1 MLAHD
6 RLLAVLNYERG
17 TGIFRWKITKTGWRG
32 GIIALPG
39 ERAGHAKR
47 GGYQNIII
55 DGKAYASHRLAWFYV
70 TGKWPEM
77 AIDHK
82 DGDPTNNRWDNLR
95 LATPAQN
102 AANSQKSMAGELR
115 HGIQYRSGKWRAKI
129 TADLGAYNTAEEAVF
144 AYSEA
149 HKKLFGE
156 SSRYD

>member
-1 MLAHD
+1 MLAHE
-6 RLLAVLNYERG
+6 RLTAVLNYEKG

-39 ERAGHAKR
+39 EKAGHLKR
-47 GGYQNIII
+47 GGYENIII
-55 DGKAYASHRLAWFYV
+55 DGKAYASHRLAWLYV

-77 AIDHK
+77 MIDHK

-102 AANSQKSMAGELR
+102 VANSKAHKIGELG

-129 TADLGAYNTAEEAVF
+129 TADLGSFDTAEEAVA
-144 AYSEA
+144 AYSQA
-149 HKKLFGE
+149 HKVLFGE
-156 SSRYD
+156 FSKYD